1 MVSTTRLVVR
11 LVDRLLA
18 GYFAA
23 VTIIIAIRGNI
34 FERDIIFVLFTHILF
49 FVLLWLFTKLGPAN
63 TVGAF
68 FHDFYPVMLLLAFY
82 GAIGILTMRL
92 DAADIY
98 ARDAVVQGWEQ
109 AIFGSQ
115 ISYEWIRRA
124 PSVFWSGLL
133 HLAYLSYFP
142 ILVLG
147 PLVLWLRGKRDGARR
162 TVLHSMIAFVPCY
175 LAFVLFPVAGPNW
188 IFPEP
193 TGAVRDVW
201 SARIVYDVL
210 EGSSF
215 GAAFPSSHAAASGV
229 VVLAT
234 LHEWRAWGLTL
245 MVPAVLLVIGTV
257 YCQMHYGVDVLA
269 GLVVLAGVA
278 GVRRMLGERY

>member
-1 MVSTTRLVVR
+1 MR

-34 FERDIIFVLFTHILF
+34 FERDIIFVLFAHILF

-162 TVLHSMIAFVPCY
+162 TVLHSMIAFVQCY

-215 GAAFPSSHAAASGV
+215 GAAFPSSHVAAAGV
-229 VVLAT
+229 VVLST

-269 GLVVLAGVA
+269 GLVVLGGVA
-278 GVRRMLGERY
+278 GVRRILGERY

>member
-1 MVSTTRLVVR
+1 VR
-11 LVDRLLA
+11 RVDRLLA

-23 VTIIIAIRGNI
+23 VTFIITIRGNI
-34 FERDIIFVLFTHILF
+34 FERDILFVLLAHILF
-49 FVLLWLFTKLGPAN
+49 FVLLWLFTKLEPAN
-63 TVGAF
+63 NVGAF
-68 FHDFYPVMLLLAFY
+68 FHDFYPIMLLLAFY
-82 GAIGILTMRL
+82 GAIGIITMRL
-92 DAADIY
+92 DAADIH
-98 ARDAVVQGWEQ
+98 ARDAVVQRWEQ

-115 ISYEWIRRA
+115 VSYEWIRRA
-124 PSVFWSGLL
+124 PSLFWSGLL
-133 HLAYLSYFP
+133 HLGYLSYFP
-142 ILVLG
+142 VLVFG
-147 PLVLWLRGKRDGARR
+147 PLVLWLRGNRDGARR
-162 TVLHSMIAFVPCY
+162 TVLHTMIAFVPCY

-201 SARIVYDVL
+201 SARIVYDAL
-210 EGSSF
+210 KASSF
-215 GAAFPSSHAAASGV
+215 GTAFPSSHVAATGA

-269 GLVVLAGVA
+269 GFVVLGGVA
-278 GVRRMLGERY
+278 WVRRVLGERY

>member
-1 MVSTTRLVVR
+1 MRR
-11 LVDRLLA
+11 VDRLLA

-23 VTIIIAIRGNI
+23 VTFIITIRGNI
-34 FERDIIFVLFTHILF
+34 FERDILFVLLAHILF
-49 FVLLWLFTKLGPAN
+49 FVLLWLFTKLEPAN
-63 TVGAF
+63 NVGAF
-68 FHDFYPVMLLLAFY
+68 FHDFYPIMLLLAFY
-82 GAIGILTMRL
+82 GAIGIITMRL

-98 ARDAVVQGWEQ
+98 ARDAVVQRWEQ

-115 ISYEWIRRA
+115 VSYEWIRRA
-124 PSVFWSGLL
+124 PSLFWSGLL

-142 ILVLG
+142 ILVFG
-147 PLVLWLRGKRDGARR
+147 PLVLWLRGNRDGARR
-162 TVLHSMIAFVPCY
+162 TVLHTMIAFVPCY

-201 SARIVYDVL
+201 SARIVYDAL
-210 EGSSF
+210 EASSF
-215 GAAFPSSHAAASGV
+215 GTAFPSSHVAATGA

-257 YCQMHYGVDVLA
+257 YSQMHYGVDVLA
-269 GLVVLAGVA
+269 GFVVLGGVA
-278 GVRRMLGERY
+278 GVRRVLGERY

>member
-1 MVSTTRLVVR
+1 M
-11 LVDRLLA
+11 
-18 GYFAA
+18 F
-23 VTIIIAIRGNI
+23 IITIRGNI
-34 FERDIIFVLFTHILF
+34 FERDILFVLLAHILF
-49 FVLLWLFTKLGPAN
+49 FVLLWLFTKLEPAN
-63 TVGAF
+63 NVGAF
-68 FHDFYPVMLLLAFY
+68 FHDFYPIMLLLAFY
-82 GAIGILTMRL
+82 GAIGIITMRL

-98 ARDAVVQGWEQ
+98 ARDAVVQRWEQ

-115 ISYEWIRRA
+115 VSYEWIRRA
-124 PSVFWSGLL
+124 PSLFWSGLL
-133 HLAYLSYFP
+133 HLGYLSYFP
-142 ILVLG
+142 VLVFG
-147 PLVLWLRGKRDGARR
+147 PLVLWLRGNRDGARR
-162 TVLHSMIAFVPCY
+162 TVLHTMIAFVPCY

-201 SARIVYDVL
+201 SARIVYDAL
-210 EGSSF
+210 EASSF
-215 GAAFPSSHAAASGV
+215 GTAFPSSHVAATGA

-269 GLVVLAGVA
+269 GFVVLGGVA
-278 GVRRMLGERY
+278 WVRRVLGERY

>member
-1 MVSTTRLVVR
+1 VR
-11 LVDRLLA
+11 RVDRLLA

-23 VTIIIAIRGNI
+23 VTFIITIRGNI
-34 FERDIIFVLFTHILF
+34 FERDILFVLLAHILF
-49 FVLLWLFTKLGPAN
+49 FVLLWLFTKLEPAN
-63 TVGAF
+63 NVGAF
-68 FHDFYPVMLLLAFY
+68 FHDFYPIMLLLAFY
-82 GAIGILTMRL
+82 GAIGIITMRL
-92 DAADIY
+92 DAADIH
-98 ARDAVVQGWEQ
+98 ARDAVVQRWEQ

-115 ISYEWIRRA
+115 VSYEWIRRA
-124 PSVFWSGLL
+124 PSLFWPGLL
-133 HLAYLSYFP
+133 HLGYLSYFP
-142 ILVLG
+142 VLVFG
-147 PLVLWLRGKRDGARR
+147 PLVLWLRGNRDGARR
-162 TVLHSMIAFVPCY
+162 TVLHTMIAFVPCY

-201 SARIVYDVL
+201 SARIVYDAL
-210 EGSSF
+210 EASSF
-215 GAAFPSSHAAASGV
+215 GTAFPSSHVAATGA

-269 GLVVLAGVA
+269 GFVVLGGVA
-278 GVRRMLGERY
+278 WVRRVLGERY

>member
-1 MVSTTRLVVR
+1 MRR
-11 LVDRLLA
+11 VDRLLA

-23 VTIIIAIRGNI
+23 VTFIITIRGNI
-34 FERDIIFVLFTHILF
+34 FERDILFVLLAHILF
-49 FVLLWLFTKLGPAN
+49 FVLLWLFTKLEPAN
-63 TVGAF
+63 NVGAF
-68 FHDFYPVMLLLAFY
+68 FHDFYPIMLLLAFY
-82 GAIGILTMRL
+82 GAIGIITMRL

-98 ARDAVVQGWEQ
+98 ARDAVVQRWEQ

-115 ISYEWIRRA
+115 VSYEWIRRA
-124 PSVFWSGLL
+124 PSLFWSGLL

-147 PLVLWLRGKRDGARR
+147 PLVLWLRGNRDGARR
-162 TVLHSMIAFVPCY
+162 TVLHTMIAFVPCY

-201 SARIVYDVL
+201 SARIVYDAL
-210 EGSSF
+210 EASSF
-215 GAAFPSSHAAASGV
+215 GTAFPSSHVAATGA

-269 GLVVLAGVA
+269 GFVVLGGVA
-278 GVRRMLGERY
+278 WVRRVLGERY